1 MPSTALILLAE
12 GTEESEFTITYD
24 ILVRAGIS
32 VQSAL
37 VGSSS
42 TAPNPSSPHAATYV
56 TCSRGV
62 KIVPDLRLP
71 DLAGGKA
78 LDYDALI
85 IPGGAK
91 GAETLSGNED
101 VQKLISALYARGKV
115 VAAICA
121 GSLAVKQAG
130 VGRDSAITSHPSV
143 KGQLDKEYTYKEER
157 VVVADN
163 LITSRGPG
171 TTFEFALTI
180 VEALVG
186 KEKRKEIEPPLMLP
200 SSSLAAAGSSPDQV
214 QPSVS

>member
-1 MPSTALILLAE
+1 MPSALILIAE

-24 ILVRAGIS
+24 ILVRASIS
-32 VQSAL
+32 VSSAH

-42 TAPNPSSPHAATYV
+42 SSTSSSSSPHTVPFV

-62 KIVPDLRLP
+62 KIVPDLCLT

-78 LDYDALI
+78 LEYDAI
-85 IPGGAK
+85 VIPGGAK
-91 GAETLSGNED
+91 GAQLIGDNQD
-101 VQKLISALYARGKV
+101 VQSLISAMYGKGKL

-130 VGRDSAITSHPSV
+130 IGKDAAITSHPSV
-143 KGQLDKEYTYKEER
+143 KSSLDKEYTYKEDR

-171 TTFEFALTI
+171 TSFEFALAI

-186 KEKRKEIEPPLMLP
+186 RGKRDEIEPPLI
-200 SSSLAAAGSSPDQV
+200 LASGSVGGIGESSPDQV
-214 QPSVS
+214 LPSS

>member
-1 MPSTALILLAE
+1 MPSALILIAE

-24 ILVRAGIS
+24 ILVRGSIS
-32 VQSAL
+32 VSSAH

-42 TAPNPSSPHAATYV
+42 STSSSSTSPHTVPFV

-62 KIVPDLRLP
+62 KIVPDLSLT

-78 LDYDALI
+78 LEYDALV

-91 GAETLSGNED
+91 GAELIGANPD
-101 VQKLISALYARGKV
+101 VQALISAMYATGKI

-121 GSLAVKQAG
+121 GSLAIKHAG
-130 VGRDSAITSHPSV
+130 IGKDGAITSHPSV
-143 KGQLDKEYTYKEER
+143 KNSLDKHYTYKEHR

-171 TTFEFALTI
+171 TSFEFALAI
-180 VEALVG
+180 VEAMVG
-186 KEKRKEIEPPLMLP
+186 KHKRHEIEPPLILP
-200 SSSLAAAGSSPDQV
+200 SGSVRGIAQSSPDQV
-214 QPSVS
+214 SPSS